1 MLVLIFEQN
10 FKNMADKKFIT
21 YLFGAGASAQTIPVA
36 SQLKLRLNDLK
47 VYLKT
52 NFVKINQGALSQL
65 HHHLRGHQNELE
77 QFISDIDWLLTE
89 TEYYDTIDVYA
100 KNLYDSGSSSLNR
113 LKMVLAFYFYFEQIV
128 TFPSLKSLE
137 ETEKFKKA
145 IDSRYDNLFTQ
156 IADRQNGDIVFG
168 DKIKI
173 LTWNYDMQIDMSIK
187 KYTKKNIA
195 TVKKDYHIYPNINSY
210 NDDER
215 FKVDISNFCTIKLN
229 GNAFFDQLG
238 YDDSSLSHQLY
249 DETNN
254 SVQAKIANA
263 LLVYVSMFSRST
275 SYSSDNFKFFNFSWE
290 RDGKYTGFNRTF
302 EYVREIARE
311 TKVLVVSGYS
321 FPTLNNIT
329 DIQILDEMWPLEI
342 HIQDENPLKIENRI
356 KELMPKF
363 KHTGD
368 KSYPEIQFKHIG
380 IDESFP
386 FPTRLYHGF

>member
-1 MLVLIFEQN
+1 
-10 FKNMADKKFIT
+10 MADKKFIT

-52 NFVKINQGALSQL
+52 NFVTINQGALSQL

-100 KNLYDSGSSSLNR
+100 KNLYDNGSASLNR

-145 IDSRYDNLFTQ
+145 IDSRYDNLLTQ
-156 IADRQNGDIVFG
+156 IADGQNGDIVFG

-195 TVKKDYHIYPNINSY
+195 TVKKDYNIYPNINSY

-229 GNAFFDQLG
+229 GNAFFDNLG
-238 YDDSSLSHQLY
+238 YDDSSLSHKLY
-249 DETNN
+249 DETSN
-254 SVQAKIANA
+254 SIQAKIANA
-263 LLVYVSMFSRST
+263 LLVYVSIFSRST
-275 SYSSDNFKFFNFSWE
+275 SYSNDNFKFFNFSWE
-290 RDGKYTGFNRTF
+290 KDGKYTGFNRTF

-311 TKVLVVSGYS
+311 TKVLVVSGY
-321 FPTLNNIT
+321 
-329 DIQILDEMWPLEI
+329 
-342 HIQDENPLKIENRI
+342 
-356 KELMPKF
+356 
-363 KHTGD
+363 
-368 KSYPEIQFKHIG
+368 
-380 IDESFP
+380 
-386 FPTRLYHGF
+386 